1 MFFNVSGLIQDGIGA
16 TRTYDVEGSVEL
28 EDGEREDVVGTVEM
42 LRTTDG
48 VLVRGHLRLVEPEDC
63 SRCLK
68 PLNETV
74 KIEFEEE
81 YLPTTDI
88 KGGAV
93 VHNNSDPDAFRIDE
107 RHTLDLTEAV
117 RQYREV
123 SIEMQPLCRPDCKG
137 LCTEC
142 GSDLNLGECQ
152 CDQGAVDTRWAG
164 LAAFRGA
171 VSEGKD

>member
-1 MFFNVSGLIQDGIGA
+1 MFFNVSGLLQDGIGA
-16 TRTYDVEGSVEL
+16 TRTYDVEGAVEL
-28 EDGEREDVVGTVEM
+28 EDGAREDVAGTVEL
-42 LRTTDG
+42 LRTVYG
-48 VLVRGHLRLVEPEDC
+48 ILVRGHMHLVEPEDC

-68 PLNETV
+68 PLDETV

-81 YLPTTDI
+81 FLPTTDI
-88 KGGAV
+88 KTGGV
-93 VHNNSDPDAFRIDE
+93 VPSDIDPDAFRIDE
-107 RHTLDLTEAV
+107 HHILDLTEAV

-123 SIEMQPLCRPDCKG
+123 SLEMQPLCRPDCKG
-137 LCTEC
+137 LCPEC
-142 GSDLNLGECQ
+142 GSDLNLGKCQ